1 LTQQKTFDLLAA
13 RGFVSTGEDFLTR
26 ESFDKNSV
34 AWMKTFR
41 ASGKAGVVSM
51 LHAEDWS
58 IMAEAQERLM
68 TDNGGGGGTL
78 HNFAQ
83 SAPIVA
89 EVLAVQRGVA
99 IAEATGSPIYILHV
113 SSGRALKVMKT
124 RSVAD
129 FRSTRKHAQFIFMRP
144 PKSIRN
150 QMLASESAVHRC
162 ATNGIRT
169 CSGTASGEG

>member
-1 LTQQKTFDLLAA
+1 MSINPVSVPAGSPPDPLTEQKTFDVLAA
-13 RGFVSTGEDFLTR
+13 RGFVSTGEDFLAR
-26 ESFDKNSV
+26 ESFDKNSL

-68 TDNGGGGGTL
+68 IENGGGGGTL

-89 EVLAVQRGVA
+89 EVLAVRRGMAV
-99 IAEATGSPIYILHV
+99 AEATGSPIYQVAEICIGGAV
-113 SSGRALKVMKT
+113 SCDCKDCRPVTVSGSACVDSIMGNVALV
-124 RSVAD
+124 
-129 FRSTRKHAQFIFMRP
+129 RP
-144 PKSIRN
+144 
-150 QMLASESAVHRC
+150 E
-162 ATNGIRT
+162 
-169 CSGTASGEG
+169 

>member
-1 LTQQKTFDLLAA
+1 MRRSYGHGGGAGKRRGRAGRAASPLGALPNQLRSASAA
-13 RGFVSTGEDFLTR
+13 RGFVSTGEDFLAR
-26 ESFDKNSV
+26 ESFDKNSL

-68 TDNGGGGGTL
+68 TENSGGGGTL

-89 EVLAVQRGVA
+89 EVLAVQRGMG

-113 SSGRALKVMKT
+113 SSGR
-124 RSVAD
+124 R
-129 FRSTRKHAQFIFMRP
+129 
-144 PKSIRN
+144 
-150 QMLASESAVHRC
+150 
-162 ATNGIRT
+162 
-169 CSGTASGEG
+169 